1 MSQILTA
8 VIAPTSDRQIFIHA
22 DELTEGDVIK
32 HFTGDIWMVVNE
44 PEYTNAG
51 ITFEVV
57 WLGVDTPDNTQ
68 TVSFTPVW
76 RFELVSHQKTTQA
89 IARPVNYVEAIA

>member
-1 MSQILTA
+1 MAQVAANTA
-8 VIAPTSDRQIFIHA
+8 TFQSDRQIFIHA

-32 HFTGDIWMVVNE
+32 HFTGDVWMIINE

-68 TVSFTPVW
+68 AVTFAPAW
-76 RFELVSHQKTTQA
+76 RFEL
-89 IARPVNYVEAIA
+89 INYHRSAVRVA

>member
-1 MSQILTA
+1 MPQVAINA
-8 VIAPTSDRQIFIHA
+8 VTKQRDRQIFIHA
-22 DELTEGDVIK
+22 DELTEGDIIK
-32 HFTGDIWMVVNE
+32 HFTGDVWMVTSE

-68 TVSFTPVW
+68 TVNFAPAW
-76 RFELVSHQKTTQA
+76 RFELVNYHRTT
-89 IARPVNYVEAIA
+89 ARVA